1 MRAEEEC
8 HVWSILLLVDPIGK
22 YPPLHLHDCVN
33 VLEYSICIIH
43 LLGDQASI
51 SKCEHITDENLDKEK
66 IYKTILD
73 PSLAMLVRWCLPS
86 SASGGLRGGSREAVL
101 RFAPKWLCR
110 SSP

>member
-51 SKCEHITDENLDKEK
+51 SKCEHITNENLDKEE
-66 IYKTILD
+66 IYKTILN
-73 PSLAMLVRWCLPS
+73 PSWCLPS

-101 RFAPKWLCR
+101 RFVPTWLCH